1 MKLGRFSAIHAPTQ
15 RIYKKPAAVA
25 TTIVTTNLFANY
37 DAATG
42 ISGSTFND
50 SSGNGRNATLFGTP
64 TTTTVNGTTILR
76 LTSASSQYFGY
87 TTGYGTSLDS
97 AFTFDVWCQNL
108 SSGTAGTLIGE
119 WNNNTFNSGWTDA
132 QMGFNATQ
140 INCGVYNTGYA
151 TAQTGWNNSTWYN
164 IVTTYNG
171 AAGIS
176 TYVNAVAGGTK
187 SGAKSSPGGAG
198 TFLSMGKSDGF
209 GGYLNGVTN
218 YFNGYIGAWKIY
230 NRALTSTE
238 VTQNFN
244 ALRSRYGV

>member
-1 MKLGRFSAIHAPTQ
+1 MI
-15 RIYKKPAAVA
+15 
-25 TTIVTTNLFANY
+25 TITNTKISGGLIISKETPIDIVSSNLFANY

-50 SSGNGRNATLFGTP
+50 SSGNSRNATLFGSP
-64 TTTTVNGTTILR
+64 TTTTVNGTTVLR

-108 SSGTAGTLIGE
+108 SGSTAGTLIGE
-119 WNNNTFNSGWTDA
+119 WSNGTFNSGWTDA

-140 INCGVYNTGYA
+140 INCGVYNTAYA
-151 TAQTGWNNSTWYN
+151 TAQSGWNNTTWYN
-164 IVTTYNG
+164 IVMTYNG
-171 AAGIS
+171 AAGIA
-176 TYVNAVAGGTK
+176 TYVNGTAGATK
-187 SGAKSSPGGAG
+187 AGAKQNPGGAG
-198 TFLSMGKSDGF
+198 TFLSMGKPDGAG

-244 ALRSRYGV
+244 ALRGRYGV

>member
-1 MKLGRFSAIHAPTQ
+1 MIIGSGIKIGSGI
-15 RIYKKPAAVA
+15 RILEQV
-25 TTIVTTNLFANY
+25 TIVATNLFANY

-50 SSGNGRNATLFGTP
+50 SSGNSRNATLFGSP
-64 TTTTVNGTTILR
+64 TTTTVNGTTVLR

-108 SSGTAGTLIGE
+108 SGSTAGTLIGE
-119 WNNNTFNSGWTDA
+119 WSNGTFNSGWTDA

-140 INCGVYNTGYA
+140 INCGVYNTAYA
-151 TAQTGWNNSTWYN
+151 IAQSGWNNTTWYN
-164 IVTTYNG
+164 IVMTYNG
-171 AAGIS
+171 AAGIA
-176 TYVNAVAGGTK
+176 TYVNGTAGGTQT
-187 SGAKSSPGGAG
+187 GAKQNPGG
-198 TFLSMGKSDGF
+198 TFLSMGKPDGA

-244 ALRSRYGV
+244 ALRGRYGV